1 MKDRMMG
8 QFYISVFVYNIREA
22 EVFSCLI
29 YFIFSV
35 FNSIDSYRWVRRHP
49 KLICKSICIYFF
61 LSNFKFLDGGGHNFL
76 KFIYLN
82 SWFLWEKK
90 FKKNETNFALCIR
103 FLLPC
108 KNYHKFKNLIQH
120 KFITSQFP

>member
-1 MKDRMMG
+1 MMG

-82 SWFLWEKK
+82 SCFLGKKK
-90 FKKNETNFALCIR
+90 FKKMKQILLFVLNFYYCVKI
-103 FLLPC
+103 
-108 KNYHKFKNLIQH
+108 
-120 KFITSQFP
+120 ITHLRT